1 MRHISGLQI
10 SFIFLLFQVFLFCP
24 YSSEAQVFRKNEN
37 YQEFQN
43 KSYYFGLSLGGSSSR
58 YKVFRGQNFI
68 QGDSIATAEGIAAP
82 GFNVH
87 MIANLKLGEYIDFR
101 FLPGC
106 SLVER
111 PIEFTT
117 SDGQT
122 TIRRI
127 ESVFAEIPFH
137 IRYKSAPYKDKRA
150 FVVMG
155 LKYSY
160 DVASNSQTREAE
172 SLIKISPHDFQLEV
186 GAGVQMFFPYFIF
199 SPEIKYSQGLG
210 NILIFNGQLEES
222 SIMEKILSK
231 VFTLSFNF
239 EG

>member
-1 MRHISGLQI
+1 MRHISSLQI
-10 SFIFLLFQVFLFCP
+10 SFLLFFACVIISLP
-24 YSSEAQVFRKNEN
+24 YSAEAQVFRKNEN

-43 KSYYFGLSLGGSSSR
+43 KPYYFGLSLGLSNSR
-58 YKVFRGQNFI
+58 YKVFRGQNFVS
-68 QGDSIATAEGIAAP
+68 GDSIARADGLRSP
-82 GFNVH
+82 GFDVH
-87 MIANLKLGEYIDFR
+87 MIANFKFGEYIDFR
-101 FLPGC
+101 FLPGF

-117 SDGQT
+117 SDGQIT
-122 TIRRI
+122 KRRI
-127 ESVFAEIPFH
+127 ESVFAELPFH

-150 FVVMG
+150 FVILG

-160 DVASNSQTREAE
+160 DVASNSQTRESE
-172 SLIKISPHDFQLEV
+172 NLIKISPHDFQLEV
-186 GAGVQMFFPYFIF
+186 GAGIQMFFPYFIF

-222 SIMEKILSK
+222 SIMEKILSR

>member
-10 SFIFLLFQVFLFCP
+10 SLVFILTYFFLFTP
-24 YSSEAQVFRKNEN
+24 YSSDAQVFRKNEN

-43 KSYYFGLSLGGSSSR
+43 KPYYFGLSLGGSNSR
-58 YKVFRGQNFI
+58 YKVFRGRNFI
-68 QGDSIATAEGIAAP
+68 QGDSISTAEGLRAP
-82 GFNVH
+82 GFNVQ
-87 MIANLKLGEYIDFR
+87 MIANLKFGEYIDFR
-101 FLPGC
+101 FLPGF

-117 SDGQT
+117 ANGQNT
-122 TIRRI
+122 VRRI

-172 SLIKISPHDFQLEV
+172 SLIKISPHDFQLEI
-186 GAGVQMFFPYFIF
+186 GAGIQMFFPYFIF

-210 NILIFNGQLEES
+210 NILIYNGQLEES
-222 SIMEKILSK
+222 SIMEKILSR
-231 VFTLSFNF
+231 VFTFSFNF